1 MHWTRQ
7 AILDEIRRMHKAGE
21 DMSFASL
28 EQNHLSLMRASAWH
42 YGTWRRAVEEAGIDY
57 ETLSR
62 YRRWSKARII
72 ARIQELYAEGQDL
85 SWRAISQEVDPALA
99 ASALRPNG
107 FGSWPEA
114 IEAAGLDINDVAR
127 YKYWNEERVLKAIK
141 ERHKAGVNLSSRN
154 AQKNDQSLF
163 CAARRRFETWDKAL
177 EAAGLDAS
185 KIRIR
190 KPAHA
195 DEKEAAVV
203 KNGTDPTRKSAPKVT
218 AKKPVVKKMAAV
230 AAKKTVKAATKPAT
244 KIAAKPIKKAAAK
257 SSTKPAAASAK
268 KATTT
273 VRKKKVAAAS

>member
-1 MHWTRQ
+1 MTLHWTRQ
-7 AILDEIRRMHKAGE
+7 TIIDEIRRMHKAKE
-21 DMSFASL
+21 DMSFAAL
-28 EQNHLSLMRASAWH
+28 ERNNLSLMRASAWH

-57 ETLSR
+57 ESLSR

-85 SWRAISQEVDPALA
+85 SWRAVSQEVDPALA

-114 IEAAGLDINDVAR
+114 IEAAGLDINEVAR

-195 DEKEAAVV
+195 DAKEAAVV
-203 KNGTDPTRKSAPKVT
+203 KNGTDPAKKAAPKATTKKTPVKSAGKASAKTVT
-218 AKKPVVKKMAAV
+218 
-230 AAKKTVKAATKPAT
+230 KKTPAKPTKKAGAKAATA
-244 KIAAKPIKKAAAK
+244 
-257 SSTKPAAASAK
+257 SS
-268 KATTT
+268 
-273 VRKKKVAAAS
+273 RKKKVAAKS

>member
-1 MHWTRQ
+1 LITLHWTRQ
-7 AILDEIRRMHKAGE
+7 AILDEIRRMHKAKE

-28 EQNHLSLMRASAWH
+28 EKNHLSLMRASAWH

-62 YRRWSKARII
+62 YKRWSKERII

-99 ASALRPNG
+99 ASALRTNG

-114 IEAAGLDINDVAR
+114 IEAAGLDINEIAR

-141 ERHKAGVNLSSRN
+141 ERYKAGVNLSSRH

-163 CAARRRFETWDKAL
+163 CAARRRYETWDKAL

-195 DEKEAAVV
+195 DDKESAAV
-203 KNGTDPTRKSAPKVT
+203 KNGTRP
-218 AKKPVVKKMAAV
+218 
-230 AAKKTVKAATKPAT
+230 AKKTASKTKPAS
-244 KIAAKPIKKAAAK
+244 KAAPKATPKAVSKPVAKKAAAK
-257 SSTKPAAASAK
+257 PAKKVPAKAAASP
-268 KATTT
+268 T
-273 VRKKKVAAAS
+273 RKKKVAATS

>member
-7 AILDEIRRMHKAGE
+7 AILDEIRRMHKAKE
-21 DMSFASL
+21 DMSYASL

-62 YRRWSKARII
+62 YRRWTKERII

-141 ERHKAGVNLSSRN
+141 ERHKAGINLSSRN

-195 DEKEAAVV
+195 NEKEAAIA
-203 KNGTDPTRKSAPKVT
+203 KNGTEPSGKT
-218 AKKPVVKKMAAV
+218 AS
-230 AAKKTVKAATKPAT
+230 KTVA
-244 KIAAKPIKKAAAK
+244 KKAAAK
-257 SSTKPAAASAK
+257 STKKIAAKSPATPNKKTAKSPAS
-268 KATTT
+268 
-273 VRKKKVAAAS
+273 KKKVAAKS

>member
-1 MHWTRQ
+1 MTLHWTRQ
-7 AILDEIRRMHKAGE
+7 AILDEIRRMHKAKE
-21 DMSFASL
+21 DMSFAHL
-28 EQNHLSLMRASAWH
+28 EQTNLSLMRASAWH

-57 ETLSR
+57 ESLSR
-62 YRRWSKARII
+62 YRRWSKERII

-190 KPAHA
+190 KPAKTA
-195 DEKEAAVV
+195 AINESAVV
-203 KNGTDPTRKSAPKVT
+203 KNGTDPSKKATNVVAKNGTSKKTASKVT
-218 AKKPVVKKMAAV
+218 
-230 AAKKTVKAATKPAT
+230 TGRG
-244 KIAAKPIKKAAAK
+244 KKAAAK
-257 SSTKPAAASAK
+257 PAS
-268 KATTT
+268 
-273 VRKKKVAAAS
+273 RKKVTAKS

>member
-1 MHWTRQ
+1 MTLHWTRQ
-7 AILDEIRRMHKAGE
+7 AILDEIRRMHKAKE
-21 DMSFASL
+21 DMSYASL

-42 YGTWRRAVEEAGIDY
+42 FGTWRRAVEEAGIDY

-62 YRRWSKARII
+62 YRRWTKERIV
-72 ARIQELYAEGQDL
+72 ARIQELYAQGQDL

-127 YKYWNEERVLKAIK
+127 YKYWNKDRVLKAIQ

-163 CAARRRFETWDKAL
+163 CAARRRFETWDNAL

-190 KPAHA
+190 KPARVN
-195 DEKEAAVV
+195 EKNAVVV
-203 KNGTDPTRKSAPKVT
+203 KNGTRPSRNGSVKSAP
-218 AKKPVVKKMAAV
+218 AKSRKAAV
-230 AAKKTVKAATKPAT
+230 T
-244 KIAAKPIKKAAAK
+244 
-257 SSTKPAAASAK
+257 S
-268 KATTT
+268 
-273 VRKKKVAAAS
+273 

>member
-1 MHWTRQ
+1 
-7 AILDEIRRMHKAGE
+7 MHKAKE
-21 DMSFASL
+21 DMSYASL
-28 EQNHLSLMRASAWH
+28 EQKHLSLMRASAWH

-62 YRRWSKARII
+62 YRRWTKDRIV

-190 KPAHA
+190 KPARA
-195 DEKEAAVV
+195 DAKEAAVV
-203 KNGTDPTRKSAPKVT
+203 KNGTDP
-218 AKKPVVKKMAAV
+218 AKKLTSKTASKMN
-230 AAKKTVKAATKPAT
+230 
-244 KIAAKPIKKAAAK
+244 
-257 SSTKPAAASAK
+257 AK
-268 KATTT
+268 KATAPSPS
-273 VRKKKVAAAS
+273 KKKVIAKS